1 MKSRS
6 TRGGALARL
15 ARSATRVCGTQTTS
29 GKRRWV
35 KSCRGCTH
43 AMALEEPI
51 ALPACCG
58 QRPWQAQLSLCL
70 CPDAPSFAASGR
82 EGFLPADDVSV
93 GVARGEGGAGNRSCK
108 DGLENKPVDG
118 AGGKS
123 SPPFPQLPKPS
134 RAHQA
139 NRHLGHIPVNIG
151 NAATFGRS
159 RLFLIARRHSWEP
172 CPEASVLMMS
182 PYLSR

>member
-1 MKSRS
+1 LRDARLRHADDVKKEEMGEILSGMHPRDGAGGAHRVAHMLRTKTLAGAVVAMPLPGRAVLCGVR
-6 TRGGALARL
+6 TRG
-15 ARSATRVCGTQTTS
+15 
-29 GKRRWV
+29 
-35 KSCRGCTH
+35 
-43 AMALEEPI
+43 I
-51 ALPACCG
+51 
-58 QRPWQAQLSLCL
+58 
-70 CPDAPSFAASGR
+70 
-82 EGFLPADDVSV
+82 LPADDVSV
-93 GVARGEGGAGNRSCK
+93 GVARGEGGARNRSGK

-123 SPPFPQLPKPS
+123 SSPFPQLPKPS

-159 RLFLIARRHSWEP
+159 RLFLIVRRRSWEP